1 MEAVQEPEIVVVVVV
16 EYNSSTAP
24 SILFEYLSS
33 NFKGVI
39 NLWFLFFFSAVATTE
54 AANQKSRKHFIPLD
68 SYSILPNAYIYR

>member
-1 MEAVQEPEIVVVVVV
+1 MEAFQEPEIVVVVVV

-39 NLWFLFFFSAVATTE
+39 NL
-54 AANQKSRKHFIPLD
+54 
-68 SYSILPNAYIYR
+68 